1 MAVPLAGHMG
11 AQSGSVAQL
20 ARLSPRNAASHF
32 GASIEQALASVES
45 RLKRLEEHSNVA
57 SLEQALKTAEARIQR
72 LERERESQAQIY
84 ERVDS
89 LVSTRVEELRRN
101 VNRSLEVIVDKVKSE
116 TEQLHTDFRS
126 QEAKLRKDLAV
137 DARVLKDLEASLNEV
152 MEETKAAR
160 EVSTRLSAI
169 EEVLSLLTANVNS
182 LPSFLWQME
191 LSVKEKGGHF
201 IIEKE
206 QQQQKQQ
213 QQQQQQKQDEK
224 SGVPDMDDLFNDF
237 DAALA
242 SFDGGP
248 AKKAPAP
255 AASPSAPQTEAKK
268 ANGVGKKGDDD
279 VFGDVDAFLAD
290 LDKS

>member
-191 LSVKEKGGHF
+191 LSVTGKRRSLHHREGATTTKTTAAAAAAERGGGGGGGGALW
-201 IIEKE
+201 
-206 QQQQKQQ
+206 
-213 QQQQQQKQDEK
+213 DESAGVAAAMTTGSRSFADH
-224 SGVPDMDDLFNDF
+224 SGRASAGIMLDDELQRPRRH
-237 DAALA
+237 AAGALA
-242 SFDGGP
+242 
-248 AKKAPAP
+248 
-255 AASPSAPQTEAKK
+255 AARSAGEALT
-268 ANGVGKKGDDD
+268 AYGE
-279 VFGDVDAFLAD
+279 
-290 LDKS
+290 